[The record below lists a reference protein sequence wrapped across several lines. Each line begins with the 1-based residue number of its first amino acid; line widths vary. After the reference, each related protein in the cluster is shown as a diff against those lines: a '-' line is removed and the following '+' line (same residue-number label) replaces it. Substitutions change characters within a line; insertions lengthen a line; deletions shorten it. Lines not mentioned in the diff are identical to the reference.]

1 MVSNYGF
8 LDVLDAQLVYFI
20 IYGGSW
26 FSGTIIGCVDSDRF
40 LVQYRRNSV
49 ESTVVSLHQLR
60 LLPPPESHREFKSGD
75 KVVVFHDHRW
85 RDGHVTADLVNG
97 RFVVSFRDSEEM
109 MLPKEQLR
117 DRISCSLH
125 NDARVLRISNSTLSR
140 LTIFGGQACQILLST
155 PNLGSFTIFNGTV
168 SHQLFSTCN
177 LSFLGEVNIDMNWDG
192 GSDEGW
198 GEESSI
204 IMK

>member
-1 MVSNYGF
+1 MA
-8 LDVLDAQLVYFI
+8 VLSPFQTAPVLNSLI
-20 IYGGSW
+20 L
-26 FSGTIIGCVDSDRF
+26 IG
-40 LVQYRRNSV
+40 
-49 ESTVVSLHQLR
+49 
-60 LLPPPESHREFKSGD
+60 
-75 KVVVFHDHRW
+75 
-85 RDGHVTADLVNG
+85 
-97 RFVVSFRDSEEM
+97 
-109 MLPKEQLR
+109 
-117 DRISCSLH
+117 CSLH

-198 GEESSI
+198 GNQNHDVGTKVSTLELLES
-204 IMK
+204 